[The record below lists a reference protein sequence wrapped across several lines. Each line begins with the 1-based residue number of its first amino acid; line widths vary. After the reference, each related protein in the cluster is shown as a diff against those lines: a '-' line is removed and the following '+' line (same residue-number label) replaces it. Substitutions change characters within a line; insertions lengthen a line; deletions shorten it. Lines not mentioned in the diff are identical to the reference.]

1 MTDKPLTS
9 QQELFAQGVAS
20 GLTQIDAYK
29 KAYPKS
35 LHWSPD
41 SVRVAAYKMSVLTH
55 ISQRIKELQAKSAEI
70 AVLDG
75 TEIMREIKRL
85 AMSDIAGIIDPQ
97 TGKVR
102 LPNELDAAT
111 RAAVARPIGKNI
123 ISMCEIVESIGPC
136 TAREVHN
143 QAQQMLIVAVR
154 KYLKRAVA
162 LDLLRIRRGDAMIF
176 EVASGWRARIDAAPR
191 KMTEPIPRAS
201 ELLQAERITR
211 RAIKVCPSSV
221 FELHRHL

>member
-1 MTDKPLTS
+1 MTTLAAP
-9 QQELFAQGVAS
+9 QFAALAQLLRLRGGSAKEVARMALV
-20 GLTQIDAYK
+20 GGATVPDAARAMGMRYHLAYK
-29 KAYPKS
+29 AVK
-35 LHWSPD
+35 
-41 SVRVAAYKMSVLTH
+41 R
-55 ISQRIKELQAKSAEI
+55 AKDGLALALI
-70 AVLDG
+70 AVGED
-75 TEIMREIKRL
+75 
-85 AMSDIAGIIDPQ
+85 
-97 TGKVR
+97 
-102 LPNELDAAT
+102 
-111 RAAVARPIGKNI
+111 AAVARPIGKNI

-154 KYLKRAVA
+154 KYLKRAAA
-162 LDLLRIRRGDAMIF
+162 LDLLRIRRGDTMIF